1 MLKKFFCEEEKGL
14 AQDSFRRGIQ
24 KSKMMKCTNSQI
36 SVNSSF
42 IYLRVHKVG
51 CSILSDIQTSLGGNN
66 LST

>member
-1 MLKKFFCEEEKGL
+1 MKK
-14 AQDSFRRGIQ
+14 RRDLHKIPFGEGFLTAQ
-24 KSKMMKCTNSQI
+24 KSKMMKCTNSQT

-66 LST
+66 LAT